1 MADIQGLVLPVP
13 NVRSTDASPS
23 PCPSMSSQTSDASLM
38 GDAITTPATTVDS
51 ATSDDSTRV
60 GDDKDALGT
69 PRPDR
74 KQQSRLEDD
83 IIQLKAKLEEL
94 EKQAENDRERHK
106 MMQKELYTGGPPMMG
121 IPAMNCWDRFFND
134 AYLDPHDREKKL
146 NQGLPAEEVGPRHV
160 EGRKKVMMGI
170 LEAEL
175 EWMKMEDKAFTKLM
189 AERDQLRVE
198 GRRLA
203 AQLAQVEERL
213 RQKAM
218 EEAKAEITKEAKAE
232 EKAKEPAESEK
243 DYKQVG
249 VDSQKPATVATGL
262 QAQEDTEVITSP
274 ALRHNKPQLNRVEWA
289 MFTAQ
294 PGIPGSKVNPEDIF
308 AIDVLEGDPVI
319 AFQYLWWRAKQS
331 LERTAPVTKKKQLT
345 PGQGPLPERIRINSR
360 YILKVLE
367 KIDRDKFGE
376 EDGPLV
382 MIRPYKA
389 LVYYEGQIRATYQ
402 DLKKK
407 FRSPTEGPEGDTTAS
422 EEGEKDESA
431 GKNKSKTADDEDKDP
446 LTSSAVALEQLKV
459 LVHFL
464 DTDIKEKIAYVRSDQ
479 CQRVSFADI
488 WYLFRPGDEV
498 IDQER
503 KQAYRVIGISSSA
516 HKVIPPWRNFDSLSA
531 KSDETPAVLH
541 CVYID
546 FDGENLGPVLK
557 TFQIPRFEGER
568 TITSLVVYPL
578 RLAEGRRIDETKP
591 QTFRQ
596 KLIARG
602 KMFTEVLSV
611 KHMNYN
617 GFTLETRDQVDGQ
630 VMVDFE
636 ESFASDEKDKDSNSK
651 RWRPSVQ
658 SLIGAELQETKDTD
672 CTAGCCTGERVLK
685 DSYAEKKRNED
696 YINSLIPEERSREP
710 SVAIYPR
717 ALRDIKSSENAL
729 TDDDLVVMSYRVF
742 GFILRS
748 RKWGK

>member
-1 MADIQGLVLPVP
+1 MADTQGLALPVP
-13 NVRSTDASPS
+13 NARSTDASPS
-23 PCPSMSSQTSDASLM
+23 PCPSMSSQKSDASLM
-38 GDAITTPATTVDS
+38 GDAIATPATTVDS

-106 MMQKELYTGGPPMMG
+106 VMQKELYTGGPPMVG
-121 IPAMNCWDRFFND
+121 VPTMNCWDRFWD
-134 AYLDPHDREKKL
+134 GAYLDPHDRKDML
-146 NQGLPAEEVGPRHV
+146 NQGLPTEKVSPRHM
-160 EGRKKVMMGI
+160 EGRKKVMIGI
-170 LEAEL
+170 LETEL

-189 AERDQLRVE
+189 EERDQLQVE

-213 RQKAM
+213 RQKTM
-218 EEAKAEITKEAKAE
+218 AEDITKEAKAE
-232 EKAKEPAESEK
+232 EKAKEQAQSEK
-243 DYKQVG
+243 DYEQVG
-249 VDSQKPATVATGL
+249 VDSPKPARVATGL
-262 QAQEDTEVITSP
+262 QAQEDIEVITLP
-274 ALRHNKPQLNRVEWA
+274 APRHNKPQLNKVEWA
-289 MFTAQ
+289 MFIAQ
-294 PGIPGSKVNPEDIF
+294 PGILGPKVNPEDIF

-319 AFQYLWWRAKQS
+319 AFQYLGWRARQS
-331 LERTAPVTKKKQLT
+331 LERTGPVTKKKQLT

-360 YILKVLE
+360 HILKVLE
-367 KIDRDKFGE
+367 KIDRDKLGD

-389 LVYYEGQIRATYQ
+389 LVYYEDQIRKTYQ

-407 FRSPTEGPEGDTTAS
+407 HRSPAEGPEGDTMAS
-422 EEGEKDESA
+422 EEGEKDEYA
-431 GKNKSKTADDEDKDP
+431 GKDKSKPADDEGEDP

-479 CQRVSFADI
+479 CQRVSFTDI

-498 IDQER
+498 IDQGR

-531 KSDETPAVLH
+531 KSDETPVVLH

-546 FDGENLGPVLK
+546 FDGKNLGPVLK
-557 TFQIPRFEGER
+557 TFQIPRFEGEK

-602 KMFTEVLSV
+602 QMFTEVLSV

-617 GFTLETRDQVDGQ
+617 GFTLETRDEVDGQ

-658 SLIGAELQETKDTD
+658 SLIGAELHETKDTD

-696 YINSLIPEERSREP
+696 YINSLIPDELSREP

-717 ALRDIKSSENAL
+717 ALRDIKSSESAL
-729 TDDDLVVMSYRVF
+729 TDDDFVVMSYRVF